1 MRRRDL
7 IAALAAGAALSA
19 CQRQQTKT
27 ETPPAD
33 AGRADPA
40 AVVRAFYQP
49 YMGAEAHP
57 PGFEQVAPL
66 SAALTA
72 DLAAMNARTQAGD
85 EGSLDFDP
93 IVDAQDFQVSD
104 VSATTEAIAENS
116 HAVVR
121 ASFTNL
127 GERKEVVYDLVWQDN
142 RWKVDNI
149 RTAQWDLRQVVTG
162 GH

>member
-7 IAALAAGAALSA
+7 IAALAAGAALAA
-19 CQRQQTKT
+19 CQRQQAKT
-27 ETPPAD
+27 EAPSAG

-49 YMGAEAHP
+49 YMGENSHP
-57 PGFEQVAPL
+57 QFEQVAPL

-85 EGSLDFDP
+85 ESSLDFDP

-104 VSATTEAIAENS
+104 VTATTEAIAENS